1 MVGDAH
7 RVTDTTRIR
16 VHQEADLPAF
26 RCSPHAHTSKLRS
39 ALPEEPFPQASIR
52 SRTIRRETRCSWI
65 VCRKPAW
72 SRSISNSYPGH
83 SPSH

>member
-1 MVGDAH
+1 VVGDAH

-39 ALPEEPFPQASIR
+39 ALSEEPLSASL
-52 SRTIRRETRCSWI
+52 
-65 VCRKPAW
+65 
-72 SRSISNSYPGH
+72 H
-83 SPSH
+83 SFANYSAGNALFVDW